1 MRKLKFTW
9 NMLEDYAR
17 ATGLVFAT
25 VVLILIIGRD
35 TLGQAVIGLLYLV
48 PVGYSAARW
57 GQWPGICA
65 AVMAFLTFDF
75 FFILPYYT
83 FTVGSLE
90 GWLLLIIFLTVAIVI
105 VGRIQSGLN
114 RAQQREREALLLY
127 ELSTKLIGLYGP
139 EAVARTLA
147 EFLNQLFQAAQV
159 QVTIL
164 PKAGSVGFTATSPAP
179 ANLRTS
185 PDRALPLYSAANGLI
200 GEILLWA
207 NADGPALPT
216 TNERFLQ
223 TLATLGALTLERARL
238 TQWQIPVATG
248 V

>member
-9 NMLEDYAR
+9 NVLEDYAR

-25 VVLILIIGRD
+25 VLLILIIGRD

-48 PVGYSAARW
+48 PIGYSAARW

-65 AVMAFLTFDF
+65 ALLAALTFDF
-75 FFILPYYT
+75 FFIPPYFT

-90 GWLLLIIFLTVAIVI
+90 GWLLLVIFLAVAVVL
-105 VGRIQSGLN
+105 VGRIQSGLT

-147 EFLNQLFQAAQV
+147 EFLSQLFQAAQV

-164 PKAGSVGFTATSPAP
+164 PRGDSVGFTATSPTL
-179 ANLRTS
+179 ANARTP
-185 PDRALPLYSAANGLI
+185 PDRTLPLYSAAKGLI

-223 TLATLGALTLERARL
+223 TLATLGALTLERAKL
-238 TQWQIPVATG
+238 AEGT
-248 V
+248 